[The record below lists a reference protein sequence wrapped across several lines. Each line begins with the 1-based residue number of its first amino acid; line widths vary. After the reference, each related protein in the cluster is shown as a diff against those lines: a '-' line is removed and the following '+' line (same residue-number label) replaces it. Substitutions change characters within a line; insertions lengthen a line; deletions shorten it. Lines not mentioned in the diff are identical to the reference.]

1 LISRGILR
9 FGFLGHRLDRMLGE
23 FEEILQCLE
32 VQVRHP
38 VLASLLEE
46 GDGFVEDL
54 ENRDTSHFSRTLAED
69 PR

>member
-1 LISRGILR
+1 
-9 FGFLGHRLDRMLGE
+9 MLGE